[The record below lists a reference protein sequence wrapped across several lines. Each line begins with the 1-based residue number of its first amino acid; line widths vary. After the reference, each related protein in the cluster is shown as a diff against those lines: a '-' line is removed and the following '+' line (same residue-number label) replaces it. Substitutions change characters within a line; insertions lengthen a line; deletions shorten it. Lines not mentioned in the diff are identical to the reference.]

1 VIKHVVVHESDE
13 SVELPAA
20 VPIKSAVI
28 GDATEHAAVPNHD
41 DDGGD
46 LKVSVDVSLKQY
58 YFSLISV
65 FLLAAGIASATCKA

>member
-1 VIKHVVVHESDE
+1 VIKHVVVHE

-20 VPIKSAVI
+20 VPIKSAAI
-28 GDATEHAAVPNHD
+28 GDATEHAAVSNHD

-58 YFSLISV
+58 YFFINFC
-65 FLLAAGIASATCKA
+65 FLSAAGIASATCKA